1 MHLPPKGLYLSPM
14 VRGSELAMRMLAR
27 ESGNASLCYS
37 PMLRDRDVLSVHEQW
52 QKARNSEN
60 PHKNRDWKKNVHID
74 SAGRTN
80 SVDET
85 AYLLIHDA
93 CPEEDVT
100 NCVIQLCGSFPDS
113 LGRATDA
120 VLDLYHNQ
128 HHTLPAG
135 IDLNLGCPQQCALDE
150 GFGAFLVEK
159 DPSLAISC
167 IASMR
172 NALDSYCRH
181 KDGRIPTLSA
191 KIRLMKTVEST
202 IEFIQQLH
210 QAGLDYI
217 AIHCRH
223 RVDKHSGNAD
233 WDAGRR
239 IVDALS
245 SSLPIILN
253 GGITDLKCANALIE
267 QTNCHAVMIAS
278 GYLHNHRNFFKYNN
292 KHDEQTITAFEIAC
306 EYIDYAEKYP
316 PPSYLYIQKHLRWI
330 LRDVLQ
336 PIHDPNFD
344 RTDYS
349 DSRVK
354 LWSFLVRAYLRTIE
368 QFRLFMALYLKL
380 GCEDGVCNVPAQIS
394 ELIDEVTF
402 KSVKMARVKKL

>member
-1 MHLPPKGLYLSPM
+1 
-14 VRGSELAMRMLAR
+14 MRMLAR
-27 ESGNASLCYS
+27 ECGNASLCYS
-37 PMLRDRDVLSVHEQW
+37 PMLRDNDVLLVHEQW
-52 QKARNSEN
+52 QKANENAENS
-60 PHKNRDWKKNVHID
+60 HKDSCWEKNVHID

-85 AYLLIHDA
+85 AYLLVHDA

-100 NCVIQLCGSFPDS
+100 NCVVQLCGSSPDS
-113 LGRATDA
+113 LGEATAA
-120 VLDLYHNQ
+120 VLDLYHNL
-128 HHTLPAG
+128 HHVLPAG
-135 IDLNLGCPQQCALDE
+135 LDLNLGCPQQCASDE

-181 KDGRIPTLSA
+181 KDGRKPTLSA
-191 KIRLMKTVEST
+191 KIRLLKSVEST
-202 IEFIQQLH
+202 VEFIQQLH
-210 QAGLDYI
+210 RAGIDYI
-217 AIHCRH
+217 AVHCRH

-245 SSLPIILN
+245 SSLPIVLN
-253 GGITDLKCANALIE
+253 GGITDLKCAYALIE

-278 GYLHNHRNFFKYNN
+278 GYLHNHRNFNPICN
-292 KHDEQTITAFEIAC
+292 KKQDEKTITAFEIAC
-306 EYIDYAEKYP
+306 EYLDYAEKYP

-336 PIHDPNFD
+336 PIHDPNFNKA
-344 RTDYS
+344 DYS

-368 QFRLFMALYLKL
+368 QFRLFMALYMKL
-380 GCEDGVCNVPAQIS
+380 GCEDGVCNVPVQIR
-394 ELIDEVTF
+394 ELIDDVTF
-402 KSVKMARVKKL
+402 KSVKIAREKM